1 MTAAF
6 NEQDWSR
13 ICRAVNEEFI
23 WRPVKAM
30 KHEKRFAFC
39 AKRERQLQSA
49 FNQFRYVMES
59 DNPPR
64 SKEEAIRQVL
74 GLLRT
79 GLGMLSWIFPQYA
92 LLIAIIGFLW
102 DVSTGQNVTI
112 TNVASGAAEGSNGS

>member
-1 MTAAF
+1 MTAAST
-6 NEQDWSR
+6 ERDWDR
-13 ICRAVNEEFI
+13 ICRALNVEFI
-23 WRPVKAM
+23 WRPAKAM
-30 KHEKRFAFC
+30 KYEKRFAFC
-39 AKRERQLQSA
+39 TKRERQLQSA
-49 FNQFRYVMES
+49 FDQFRYVMES

-74 GLLRT
+74 GLLRR

-112 TNVASGAAEGSNGS
+112 TNVPSGAAEGSSGS